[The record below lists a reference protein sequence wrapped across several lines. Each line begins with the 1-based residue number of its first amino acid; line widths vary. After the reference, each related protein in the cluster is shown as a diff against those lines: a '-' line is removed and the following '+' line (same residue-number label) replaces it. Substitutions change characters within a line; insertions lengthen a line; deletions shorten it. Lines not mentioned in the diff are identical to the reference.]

1 MTADQYMELI
11 HAGAPEFVIGLL
23 EAADRDEPGARAA
36 VKELAGYWREDGAWR
51 GALKRSG
58 DWDFISGQIQR
69 IRKGDSGPWWFILE
83 NAGNQGVSES
93 AREYF
98 ED

>member
-11 HAGAPEFVIGLL
+11 HAGAPEFLIGLL

-51 GALKRSG
+51 GSMKRSG
-58 DWDFISGQIQR
+58 DWDFISSHIQR
-69 IRKGDSGPWWFILE
+69 IRSGDSGPWWYILDW
-83 NAGNQGVSES
+83 ADSGKIPDR
-93 AREYF
+93 AKEYF
-98 ED
+98 AA